1 VVRPAAAARAIDRRG
16 RRLGLLAAACTL
28 VCCASPGLKE
38 GAAIGA
44 VTGAGVGAVVGG
56 GGGAAVGAASGAVV
70 GGFVAPWIADPDARG
85 PDRDGDEVSDKQD
98 NCPDVS
104 NDDQQDVD
112 GDGRGDACSPGR
124 LQDGSTGRT
133 P

>member
-1 VVRPAAAARAIDRRG
+1 M
-16 RRLGLLAAACTL
+16 L
-28 VCCASPGLKE
+28 VSCASPGLKE

-44 VTGAGVGAVVGG
+44 VTGAGVGAAVGG

-70 GGFVAPWIADPDARG
+70 GGFIAPWIADPDARG
-85 PDRDGDEVSDKQD
+85 PDRDGDEVSDRQD

-112 GDGRGDACSPGR
+112 GDGRGDACSPR
-124 LQDGSTGRT
+124 RT

>member
-1 VVRPAAAARAIDRRG
+1 M
-16 RRLGLLAAACTL
+16 
-28 VCCASPGLKE
+28 KE

-44 VTGAGVGAVVGG
+44 VTGAGVGVVVGG

-124 LQDGSTGRT
+124 LLDRSTGRT